1 LKIITGLLTLLFLVS
16 FNPNLERTA
25 SAKISDFSEYK
36 VEPELLEAAHKVEN
50 YLKVN
55 YPDFVSGDVHIKKDE
70 INDLW
75 TFRYAEDIVLIYD
88 GRSGEV
94 HPK

>member
-16 FNPNLERTA
+16 FNPNLEKTA
-25 SAKISDFSEYK
+25 SAKISDFPEDK
-36 VEPELLEAAHKVEN
+36 VDPELLEAAQMVEN

-70 INDLW
+70 INGSW
-75 TFRYAEDIVLIYD
+75 TFRYTEDIVLIYD
-88 GRSGEV
+88 SRSGEV